1 MTHIVFGVHLIA
13 LTLRAFTLDV
23 SHHVRDRT
31 RCSLTCPSRPK
42 DCQSDIMLITTESG
56 AVVMNLG
63 AVVMHFGAV
72 AMLLLFNEFNY
83 DPLGAG
89 L

>member
-42 DCQSDIMLITTESG
+42 VCQSDIMLITTESG
-56 AVVMNLG
+56 AVVMHLG
-63 AVVMHFGAV
+63 AVVMYFGAV
-72 AMLLLFNEFNY
+72 VMLMLFNEFTY
-83 DPLGAG
+83 DPPGAR